1 MGTGKIVTFYV
12 LSYYNALSRS
22 ISAAAFYFNLDEFS
36 IFFYICTHIILVM
49 GKQPS
54 TEQSV
59 RIQTSVLNG
68 VEKKVLMWLAKRQPK
83 WADSDM
89 LTFIGFIGAVVI
101 AAGYILSNF
110 NVHFLWLASLGFVI
124 NWYGDSLDGTLARYR
139 KQQRPIYGFYLDHT
153 MDAINE
159 TFMFLGVGLSP
170 FMRFDLS
177 CILLVIYLMLTLNVS
192 MNAHLKGEFRLTYAK
207 LGPTEFRLI
216 CIIANA
222 VLVFVK
228 PLRTWGLELSWFSS
242 TMELHILDLIG
253 IVILLVLVLIYIITI
268 LQDARYYAKI
278 DPKHKDE

>member
-1 MGTGKIVTFYV
+1 MRLLLRNT
-12 LSYYNALSRS
+12 SRK
-22 ISAAAFYFNLDEFS
+22 AME
-36 IFFYICTHIILVM
+36 
-49 GKQPS
+49 KPS
-54 TEQSV
+54 STKQSV

-68 VEKKVLMWLAKRQPK
+68 LEKKALLWLAERQPK

-101 AAGYILSNF
+101 AAGYILSNL
-110 NVHFLWLASLGFVI
+110 NVHFLWLASLGFII

-159 TFMFLGVGLSP
+159 TFIFMGVGLSP

-177 CILLVIYLMLTLNVS
+177 CVLLVIYLMLTLNVS

-216 CIIANA
+216 CIIANT

-228 PLRTWGLELSWFSS
+228 PLRTWVLELPWFSS
-242 TMELHILDLIG
+242 TLELHALDMVG
-253 IVILLVLVLIYIITI
+253 VVVLLALVLIYIVTI

-278 DPKHKDE
+278 DPKHRNE

>member
-1 MGTGKIVTFYV
+1 M
-12 LSYYNALSRS
+12 
-22 ISAAAFYFNLDEFS
+22 E
-36 IFFYICTHIILVM
+36 
-49 GKQPS
+49 KQTS
-54 TEQSV
+54 TKQSV

-68 VEKKVLMWLAKRQPK
+68 VEKKTLLWLAERQPK

-101 AAGYILSNF
+101 AAGYILSNY
-110 NVHFLWLASLGFVI
+110 NVHFLWLASLGFII

-159 TFMFLGVGLSP
+159 TFMFMGVGLSP

-177 CILLVIYLMLTLNVS
+177 CVLLVIYLMLTLNVS

-216 CIIANA
+216 CIIACLILMFA
-222 VLVFVK
+222 PGLREIVIEMPWFGGVLS
-228 PLRTWGLELSWFSS
+228 LGL
-242 TMELHILDLIG
+242 LDIIG
-253 IVILLVLVLIYIITI
+253 VVILLALVVIYLVTII
-268 LQDARYYAKI
+268 QDARYYAKI
-278 DPKHKDE
+278 DPKHKNG

>member
-1 MGTGKIVTFYV
+1 M
-12 LSYYNALSRS
+12 
-22 ISAAAFYFNLDEFS
+22 E
-36 IFFYICTHIILVM
+36 
-49 GKQPS
+49 KQTS
-54 TEQSV
+54 TKQSV

-68 VEKKVLMWLAKRQPK
+68 VEKKALLWLAERQPR
-83 WADSDM
+83 WIDSDM

-101 AAGYILSNF
+101 AAGYILSNY

-177 CILLVIYLMLTLNVS
+177 CVLFIIYLMLTLNVS

-228 PLRTWGLELSWFSS
+228 PLRTWALELSCFSS
-242 TMELHILDLIG
+242 TLELHALDLIG
-253 IVILLVLVLIYIITI
+253 AFILLVLVLIYIVTL

>member
-1 MGTGKIVTFYV
+1 M
-12 LSYYNALSRS
+12 
-22 ISAAAFYFNLDEFS
+22 E
-36 IFFYICTHIILVM
+36 
-49 GKQPS
+49 KQPS

-59 RIQTSVLNG
+59 RIQTSFLNG
-68 VEKKVLMWLAKRQPK
+68 VEKKALLWLAKRQPK

-101 AAGYILSNF
+101 AAGYILSNY
-110 NVHFLWLASLGFVI
+110 NVHFLWLASLGFII

-159 TFMFLGVGLSP
+159 AFMFMGVGLSP
-170 FMRFDLS
+170 FMKFDLA
-177 CILLVIYLMLTLNVS
+177 CVLLVVYLMLTLNVS

-222 VLVFVK
+222 VLVFAK
-228 PLRTWGLELSWFSS
+228 PLRTWKLEFNWFSS
-242 TMELHILDLIG
+242 TLELHILDLIG
-253 IVILLVLVLIYIITI
+253 IVILLALILIYIITI

-278 DPKHKDE
+278 DPKHKNE

>member
-1 MGTGKIVTFYV
+1 MRLLLRNT
-12 LSYYNALSRS
+12 SRKTMEKPSS
-22 ISAAAFYFNLDEFS
+22 I
-36 IFFYICTHIILVM
+36 
-49 GKQPS
+49 K
-54 TEQSV
+54 QSV

-68 VEKKVLMWLAKRQPK
+68 VEKKALIWLAERQPR
-83 WADSDM
+83 WIDSDM

-101 AAGYILSNF
+101 AAGYILSNY

-159 TFMFLGVGLSP
+159 TFMFMGVGLSP

-222 VLVFVK
+222 VLVFAK
-228 PLRTWGLELSWFSS
+228 PLRTWALELPWLSS
-242 TMELHILDLIG
+242 TLELHALDLVG
-253 IVILLVLVLIYIITI
+253 IVILLALVLIYIVTI
-268 LQDARYYAKI
+268 LQDARYYARI
-278 DPKHKDE
+278 DPKHKNE